1 MNINQIEQVIAIAAL
16 GSINKAAK
24 ELYLSQ
30 PNLSLSIKNLETEL
44 QNTIFIRS
52 GKGVE
57 LTQFGRDFLSFAQP
71 THQQFKY
78 LEEFCTNITK
88 EAPLRFSVSSQY
100 FKFASSLFVDIY
112 NKYGDNNI
120 NFSFKEEPVLSIIDS
135 VHSQKSEIG
144 ILILSALQKKMLLHL
159 LKSRGLE
166 YHKLS
171 EEKGTVIVGKN
182 NPLFHEELK
191 GVTKDMLQSYPFI
204 SYSDERYNFS
214 AEWSDMGIFNPYN
227 CIYVTDR
234 ASMNDFL
241 YNTNAYSIGIH
252 NFNAYKHTTYY
263 SNVRA
268 LPLLDYDLSIELGW
282 ISNKSRSLSPIA
294 SEYIESIKKVL
305 TP

>member
-1 MNINQIEQVIAIAAL
+1 MNINQIKQVITIAAL

-30 PNLSLSIKNLETEL
+30 PNLSLSIKNLESEL
-44 QNTIFIRS
+44 QNTIFNRS

-71 THQQFKY
+71 TYQQFKY
-78 LEEFCTNITK
+78 LEDFCTTITK
-88 EAPLRFSVSSQY
+88 EAPLRFSISSQY
-100 FKFASSLFVDIY
+100 LKFASSLFVDIY
-112 NKYGDNNI
+112 NKYGDHNI

-144 ILILSALQKKMLLHL
+144 ILLLSALQKKMILHL
-159 LKSRGLE
+159 LKSKGLE

-171 EEKGTVIVGKN
+171 DEKGTVIVGKN
-182 NPLFHEELK
+182 NPLFREDLQ
-191 GVTKDMLQSYPFI
+191 GVTKSMLQNYPFI
-204 SYSDERYNFS
+204 SYADERYNFS

-227 CIYVTDR
+227 CIYVSDR

-241 YNTNAYSIGIH
+241 DSTNAYSIGIH
-252 NFNAYKHTTYY
+252 SFNAYKHTNYY

-282 ISNKSRSLSPIA
+282 ISNKSRPLSPIA
-294 SEYIESIKKVL
+294 AEYIENLQQVL
-305 TP
+305 MP